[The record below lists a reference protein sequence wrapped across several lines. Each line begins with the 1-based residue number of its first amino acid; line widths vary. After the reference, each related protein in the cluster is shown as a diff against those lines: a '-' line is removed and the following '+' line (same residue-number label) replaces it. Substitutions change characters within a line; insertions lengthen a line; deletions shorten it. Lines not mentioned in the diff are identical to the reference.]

1 MLCGLCTY
9 LTKLQNWVVR
19 VAKTPGDLC
28 QLVGDFGKMLPVCA
42 LRWPTAAKIK
52 FPQKYVL
59 RNKEKQIKK
68 WNYYYL
74 KKDFELLGR
83 SYIFSGPEN
92 KIR

>member
-1 MLCGLCTY
+1 MLCGLCTS
-9 LTKLQNWVVR
+9 KLGSTDSKNTR
-19 VAKTPGDLC
+19 GFMPIC

-52 FPQKYVL
+52 FLQKYVL